1 MVTGS
6 VVKPD
11 STSFPSFSQD
21 TVIGFGVKF
30 VASQM
35 SLDLR
40 GAGPEKPSR
49 GGTNTF
55 TLGFISATAGMKGQG
70 VSSAWPKPH
79 PLLPLGHAWAWAPL
93 LGGFGSYLEWA
104 HADLCFCLRSGFC
117 IPGIH
122 LNLQGCSWETATP
135 ARWLGTCP
143 LSSVLGRF

>member
-1 MVTGS
+1 MFSMVTGS

-79 PLLPLGHAWAWAPL
+79 PAAPSGPCLG
-93 LGGFGSYLEWA
+93 LG
-104 HADLCFCLRSGFC
+104 
-117 IPGIH
+117 
-122 LNLQGCSWETATP
+122 TP
-135 ARWLGTCP
+135 AGRVWFLPGMGTCRSLFLP
-143 LSSVLGRF
+143 P